1 MRPLRR
7 LASLP
12 SLLLFVL
19 AGCGSGGVAPTTS
32 LLPNPTTTSRALRP
46 GCPDSPPANDAACDK
61 PLECEYGDT
70 ATGATTVA
78 TCSQKGEGPYAW
90 VTEQTSRSAN
100 QAECPSRFDS
110 IAANGACPAHVDSTC
125 WYPEGACL
133 CICTDQGKSG
143 WYCDARAS
151 FPATRGGFE
160 TTPQTCP

>member
-61 PLECEYGDT
+61 PLECESGDP
-70 ATGATTVA
+70 ATGATPVA
-78 TCSQKGEGPYAW
+78 TCSQAGEGPYALLRARRDGRRAGRG
-90 VTEQTSRSAN
+90 VSVLAL
-100 QAECPSRFDS
+100 
-110 IAANGACPAHVDSTC
+110 
-125 WYPEGACL
+125 EGL
-133 CICTDQGKSG
+133 V
-143 WYCDARAS
+143 AR
-151 FPATRGGFE
+151 GV
-160 TTPQTCP
+160 